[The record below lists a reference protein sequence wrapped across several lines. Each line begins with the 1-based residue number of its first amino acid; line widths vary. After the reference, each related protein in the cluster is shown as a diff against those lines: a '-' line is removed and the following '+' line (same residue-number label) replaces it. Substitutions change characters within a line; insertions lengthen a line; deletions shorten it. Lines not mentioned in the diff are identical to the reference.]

1 MRIAFIG
8 GVNIPKNGGLE
19 MYIFNLAKQLQDYG
33 HNVWIICQGDKDHDE
48 VAEGVHITCLKTAHG
63 FFAMYSFLKRATD
76 LVVSAKE
83 KYDIIN
89 YHRFYFTKS
98 LTRPAR
104 KAGIKT
110 CFTNH
115 SFGVDNPK
123 HGKIAKFALTLIN
136 FFAFYGV
143 RNCIT
148 VSDYGALQ
156 LKRRYGKDSVVIR
169 GGIFETKGD
178 TDDSKVLSHFGL
190 EKNQYYLTISRI
202 DPVKELETLIRAFMM
217 HPRTD
222 TIKLVIA
229 GDDSNSYGQSL
240 IELAKD
246 DKRVVFTGPVFG
258 NDKELL
264 LKNAMAYCLI
274 SQSEGFPI
282 ALLEAMSYGNIC
294 LVSDIPAIHE
304 ALPQNLGLWSEVGR
318 VDDVFFNMQQ
328 LEKNAIDIGY
338 NKKQIKEHVLRNFT
352 WGKSA
357 DQFVNYIK
365 NLKYNI

>member
-1 MRIAFIG
+1 M
-8 GVNIPKNGGLE
+8 
-19 MYIFNLAKQLQDYG
+19 
-33 HNVWIICQGDKDHDE
+33 
-48 VAEGVHITCLKTAHG
+48 
-63 FFAMYSFLKRATD
+63 
-76 LVVSAKE
+76 
-83 KYDIIN
+83 
-89 YHRFYFTKS
+89 
-98 LTRPAR
+98 
-104 KAGIKT
+104 
-110 CFTNH
+110 
-115 SFGVDNPK
+115 
-123 HGKIAKFALTLIN
+123 AKFALTLIN